1 MVAVKRLSEIL
12 WCVFVGVAL
21 FVSTTAANATRQ
33 RSLVIVFDTTAS
45 MGDDL
50 VQLREAAIM
59 IVEEFKALK
68 NNPIYNYVLSPFN
81 DPGNSEN
88 IYQAF

>member
-1 MVAVKRLSEIL
+1 MTVERSSEIR
-12 WCVFVGVAL
+12 WCLLIGVAL
-21 FVSTTAANATRQ
+21 FASTSADNAIKQ

-50 VQLREAAIM
+50 DQLRDAAIT
-59 IVEEFKALK
+59 IVKEFEALK

-81 DPGNSEN
+81 DPGNSGN
-88 IYQAF
+88 M